1 MNFKPFNFI
10 INEKSNSGERI
21 TYQDE
26 LSSLEWQ
33 EKRSEIIERDGN
45 ICNNCKAQVTTLINR
60 FPHRKKTKEEEQE
73 YKNRMRKAWDEV
85 VRMYESFGLPSS
97 QSPKFSEDIEIPL
110 EITDKHIILHV
121 HHKYY
126 IQTNRAWQYDND
138 ALITLCSTCHQ
149 DTHNKNTIPV
159 YSDESMIEQL
169 NLTKCSK
176 CNGSGYLGEYHY
188 YLNGICFG
196 CNGYKYLELIQR

>member
-1 MNFKPFNFI
+1 MEHKPFSTI
-10 INEKSNSGERI
+10 IIEKSKLGERI

-26 LSSLEWQ
+26 LSSFEWQ

-126 IQTNRAWQYDND
+126 IRHRKAWEYDNE

-149 DTHNKNTIPV
+149 DTHDKNSIPV
-159 YSDESMIEQL
+159 YSNNYMTEQL
-169 NLTKCSK
+169 NLTNCL
-176 CNGSGYLGEYHY
+176 GYV
-188 YLNGICFG
+188 
-196 CNGYKYLELIQR
+196 R